1 MDNLRMWRTS
11 VFGQLVTLR
20 ETTRTPPS
28 HAQHAS
34 RQKLRSSIA
43 AGSRTGVI
51 QLRRLSVPRHLLTS
65 LLAQQCSA
73 GTLRGGHRLFRAA
86 RRRNPRTGTHHGRQ
100 RVVLGGDDTS
110 GIKRALG

>member
-1 MDNLRMWRTS
+1 VDNLRMWRTS

-51 QLRRLSVPRHLLTS
+51 LLRRQTV
-65 LLAQQCSA
+65 
-73 GTLRGGHRLFRAA
+73 
-86 RRRNPRTGTHHGRQ
+86 RRRVSSIAPYDFIHNHP
-100 RVVLGGDDTS
+100 
-110 GIKRALG
+110 